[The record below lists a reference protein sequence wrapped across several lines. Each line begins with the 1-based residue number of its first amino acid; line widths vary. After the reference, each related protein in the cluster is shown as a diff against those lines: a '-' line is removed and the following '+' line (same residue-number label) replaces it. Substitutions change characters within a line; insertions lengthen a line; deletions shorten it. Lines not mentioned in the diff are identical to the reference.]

1 MRHLIFRAENPLRRI
16 KTSRFF
22 IYPDLNPLDMTKRI
36 ILPLILFCLI
46 LPVYVYASDE
56 YSDIQIIRSD
66 EKGIVFRYKVPEL
79 TSSKY
84 NKGDT
89 LFDILGIDKCPL
101 SKESGYPQVPARI
114 VVIGIPLGSQID
126 VRVLEGNSLEKGR
139 LNLPRFE
146 ERVIKEEEQE
156 SRKLQEDIYNK
167 DVFYPEKIVS
177 FDSPTFMRN
186 QRILRLKIFPVQ
198 YNPLRK
204 TVKYYSD
211 ITIAVDFS
219 GGEMGEGN
227 VEKDLFENVYR
238 ETVLNYE
245 IAKNWRKTRGVG
257 LKKVLQVNP
266 FSYSDTWY
274 KITLQDNGVYKL
286 DGNYLANAGIT
297 LSSIDPQKIRIFNG
311 GGKVIPLLNRDPRPD
326 LKEIA
331 ILVSDG
337 GDNKFDPTDFILFYG
352 WSVNRWEYD
361 STFGGYKYYLNPYT
375 RGNVFWF
382 TLTGDFPDSAKRM
395 EIKDGSLLEPDP
407 FISTKSKDRVHM
419 ESDVMLAEYDGTP
432 NDYFQWYWKGGTSFT
447 LYQPLSNIFPG
458 DTAVIKVRHTYSHI
472 SSVVLNS
479 TPTVIDSTKI
489 DKMFNYITTAHSID
503 LDSGLNTFQI
513 NFPYWTY
520 LDYYEIDYWKKLV
533 CSDNQLWFENQDTSE
548 VIEYRITG
556 FNGTAPYL
564 FEIGDRFEVK
574 VFENYLR
581 SADTIRFQNQVTGGE
596 KKQFYLADQ
605 SKFKTPLSL
614 TLDQMADL
622 RNVSNQA
629 DLLVITHSDFYDQ
642 LLDYKSLRENLNLKV
657 GLVEVQDIYD
667 EFSWGLFDPVAIRD
681 FLKYAYE
688 NWEGQAPAFAL
699 LVGDGTYDYRDL
711 LGTHSSNWIPPF
723 VANPSIDI
731 SVSDDNY
738 AYFGN
743 YGYLDEDSN
752 RVVDMFIGR
761 WPVKTNQDVQIII
774 NKIKDYETSPELNTW
789 RNLITLVADDEFG
802 PPGINNEW
810 EHTVYTESLSKEHI
824 QKSFNLNKIYLM
836 EYPKD
841 VNGKKP
847 EAEEAV
853 VDAFNNG
860 TVIIN
865 YMGHGNPNVWAH
877 EYVFKREQDIP
888 RLKNKRR
895 LPLVYVASCSI
906 GNFYNPYAEGMG
918 EEFLRAEEKGAI
930 SVISAT
936 WLVYATENAMLNYK
950 VYDLLLRS
958 DSVYSISEAL
968 YIAKLLRGYNGNDRQ
983 YILIGDPL
991 TFLASP
997 ELQVRLKDMNPDT
1010 LSALGRVNFKG
1021 EVTDRK
1027 GNLKQDFNGTANIL
1041 AFDSERQRTHMI
1053 LNQSGEIID
1062 SVKYTLPGNVMFRG
1076 NALVQNGEFTGN
1088 FIVPKDIGYGG
1099 KNAKISAYVV
1109 NTDSSL
1115 DGAGALDSLIV
1126 AGTDTTVKD
1135 SLGPQISILFEENLK
1150 FTDGDTVQPNPTL
1163 VVYINDP
1170 QGINLTGELG
1180 HGITLTVDDDW
1191 ENMQDLTSNFQY
1203 DLNNY
1208 TQGSLKQKL
1217 NLKEAEHTMKIKAW
1231 DNANNST
1238 LQSFLVKVL
1247 SVGKELSITQ
1257 AMNYPNPFSRFTQFT
1272 YELSVPANKVE
1283 IKIFTLSG
1291 RLIKILS
1298 GTGSPGFNSGVIW
1311 DGRDEDGDKVA
1322 NGVYIYKIMAETKYS
1337 SGGKETTK
1345 EAEVIGKA
1353 VVMN

>member
-1 MRHLIFRAENPLRRI
+1 
-16 KTSRFF
+16 
-22 IYPDLNPLDMTKRI
+22 MTKKI
-36 ILPLILFCLI
+36 ALPLIFLCLI
-46 LPVYVYASDE
+46 LPVYVYASNE
-56 YSDIQIIRSD
+56 YSDIQILRSD

-89 LFDILGIDKCPL
+89 LFDILSIDKCPL
-101 SKESGYPQVPARI
+101 SKDPGYPQVPARI

-126 VRVLEGNSLEKGR
+126 VRILEGNSLEKGK

-146 ERVIKEEEQE
+146 ERLINEEGQE

-167 DVFYPEKIVS
+167 DIFYPEKIVS

-198 YNPLRK
+198 HNPLRK
-204 TVKYYSD
+204 AIKYYSD

-219 GGEMGEGN
+219 GGEIGEGN
-227 VEKDLFENVYR
+227 IEKNLFENVYR
-238 ETVLNYE
+238 ETILNYE
-245 IAKNWRKTRGVG
+245 IAKNWRKTREIS

-274 KITLQDNGVYKL
+274 KITLRDNGIFKL
-286 DGNYLANAGIT
+286 DGNYLANAGIN
-297 LSSIDPQKIRIFNG
+297 LSSIDPQKIRIFSG
-311 GGKVIPLLNRDPRPD
+311 GGEVLPLLNKDPRPE
-326 LKEIA
+326 LKEIG

-337 GDNKFDPTDFILFYG
+337 GDDIFDLSDYLLFYG
-352 WSVNRWEYD
+352 WSVNNWDYD
-361 STFGGYKYYLNPYT
+361 ATSGGYKYYLNPYT
-375 RGNVFWF
+375 RENVFWLTF
-382 TLTGDFPDSAKRM
+382 TGDFPDSAKRM
-395 EIKDGSLLEPDP
+395 EIKNGSLLDPEP
-407 FISTKSKDRVHM
+407 FISTKSKERIHM
-419 ESDVMLAEYDGTP
+419 ESDVMLHEVDGTP
-432 NDYFQWYWKGGTSFT
+432 YDYFQWYWKDGTSFT
-447 LYQPLSNIFPG
+447 LYQPLSNVLPG
-458 DTAVIKVRHTYSHI
+458 DTAVIKVRHTSSSI
-472 SSVVLNS
+472 SSIVLNS
-479 TPTVIDSTKI
+479 TPSMIDSTKR
-489 DKMFNYITTAHSID
+489 DKLFNYITTARSID
-503 LDSGLNTFQI
+503 LDSGLNTLQI
-513 NFPYWTY
+513 SFPSWIY
-520 LDYYEIDYWKKLV
+520 LDYYEIEYWKKLI
-533 CSDNQLWFENQDTSE
+533 CSDNQLWFENQDTSDI
-548 VIEYRITG
+548 IEYRITG
-556 FNGTAPYL
+556 FNGIAPYL
-564 FEIGDRFEVK
+564 FEIDDRFEVK
-574 VFENYLR
+574 KFEDLTR
-581 SADTIRFQNQVTGGE
+581 SVDTIRFQDQVTGGE

-605 SKFKTPLSL
+605 SKFKTPISL
-614 TLDQMADL
+614 TLNQMADL
-622 RNVSNQA
+622 KDVSNQA

-642 LLDYKSLRENLNLKV
+642 LQEYKSLRENLNLRVK
-657 GLVEVQDIYD
+657 LVEVQAIYD

-681 FLKYAYE
+681 FIKFAYE
-688 NWEGQAPAFAL
+688 NWDGQAPAFAL

-711 LGTHSSNWIPPF
+711 LGTHSPNWIPPF

-752 RVVDMFIGR
+752 GVVDMFIGR

-774 NKIKDYETSPELNTW
+774 NKIKGYETSPELNTW

-847 EAEEAV
+847 EAEEAIV
-853 VDAFNNG
+853 NAFNNG

-888 RLKNKRR
+888 RLKNKKR

-958 DSVYSISEAL
+958 DSLYSISEAL
-968 YIAKLLRGYNGNDRQ
+968 YIAKLLRGYNSNDRQ
-983 YILIGDPL
+983 YIIIGDPL

-997 ELQVRLKDMNPDT
+997 ELQVRLKDLNPDT
-1010 LSALGRVNFKG
+1010 LSALSRINFRG
-1021 EVTDRK
+1021 EVTGRE
-1027 GNLKQDFNGTANIL
+1027 GNIKADFNGTANLL

-1053 LNQSGEIID
+1053 RNQSGEIVD
-1062 SVKYTLPGNVMFRG
+1062 SVKYNLPGNVMFRG
-1076 NALVQNGEFTGN
+1076 IALVQNGEFTGN

-1109 NTDSSL
+1109 NSDSSI

-1135 SLGPQISILFEENLK
+1135 SLGPQISILFEENMK
-1150 FTDGDTVQPNPTL
+1150 FTDGDTVQPDPTSI
-1163 VVYINDP
+1163 VYITDP

-1180 HGITLTVDDDW
+1180 HGITLIIDDDW

-1217 NLKEAEHTMKIKAW
+1217 NLKDGEHTLKIKAW

-1247 SVGKELSITQ
+1247 SVDKELSITQ
-1257 AMNYPNPFSRFTQFT
+1257 AMNYPNPFSTKNHGSTQFT
-1272 YELSVPANKVE
+1272 YELSVPAEKVE
-1283 IKIFTLSG
+1283 VKIFTISG
-1291 RLIKILS
+1291 RLIKIIS

-1322 NGVYIYKIMAETKYS
+1322 NGVYIYKIIAETKYN

-1345 EAEVIGKA
+1345 EAEAIGKA

>member
-36 ILPLILFCLI
+36 VLPLILFCLI
-46 LPVYVYASDE
+46 LPVYVYASSEFGSSEDE

-79 TSSKY
+79 TSSKLER
-84 NKGDT
+84 GDT

-101 SKESGYPQVPARI
+101 SRDPGYPQVPARI

-126 VRVLEGNSLEKGR
+126 VRVSEGNSLEKGKF
-139 LNLPRFE
+139 NLPRFE
-146 ERVIKEEEQE
+146 ERIVKEEEQE
-156 SRKLQEDIYNK
+156 SRKLKEDIYNK
-167 DVFYPEKIVS
+167 DIFYPEKIVS

-204 TVKYYSD
+204 AVKYYSD
-211 ITIAVDFS
+211 ITITVDFS
-219 GGEMGEGN
+219 GGEKSEGRI
-227 VEKDLFENVYR
+227 EKDLFENVYR
-238 ETVLNYE
+238 ETILNYE
-245 IAKNWRKTRGVG
+245 IAKNWRKAREIG
-257 LKKVLQVNP
+257 LRKVLQVNP

-274 KITLQDNGVYKL
+274 KIILRDNGIYKL
-286 DGNYLANAGIT
+286 DGNYLANAGIN

-311 GGKVIPLLNRDPRPD
+311 GGKVIPQLNKDPRPE
-326 LKEIA
+326 LKEVA
-331 ILVSDG
+331 IFVSDG
-337 GDNKFDPTDFILFYG
+337 GDNFDPSDFILFYG
-352 WSVNRWEYD
+352 WSVNNWGYD
-361 STFGGYKYYLNPYT
+361 STSGGYKYYLNPYT
-375 RGNVFWF
+375 RENVCWLTF
-382 TLTGDFPDSAKRM
+382 TGDFPDSAKRM
-395 EIKDGSLLEPDP
+395 EINDGSLSDPEP
-407 FISTKSKDRVHM
+407 FISTKSKNRIHM
-419 ESDVMLAEYDGTP
+419 ESDVMLAEDYSGTP
-432 NDYFQWYWKGGTSFT
+432 YNYFQWYWQRGYSFT
-447 LYQPLSNIFPG
+447 LYQSLSNIFPG
-458 DTAVIKVRHTYSHI
+458 DTAIIRVKDMSSYATSVTFNSVPIEII
-472 SSVVLNS
+472 SRVNGV
-479 TPTVIDSTKI
+479 
-489 DKMFNYITTAHSID
+489 TTARTINLSD
-503 LDSGLNTFQI
+503 GLHTLQF
-513 NFPYWTY
+513 NFPYQTY
-520 LDYYEIDYWKKLV
+520 LDYYEIEYWKKLI
-533 CSDNQLWFENQDTSE
+533 CSDNQLWFENQDRSE
-548 VIEYRITG
+548 VIEYRITS

-564 FEIGDRFEVK
+564 FEIDDRFGVK
-574 VFENYLR
+574 VFENYVF
-581 SADTIRFQNQVTGGE
+581 SADTIKFQNQVTGGE
-596 KKQFYLADQ
+596 KKQFYLADL
-605 SKFKTPLSL
+605 SKFKTPISL
-614 TLDQMADL
+614 TLDQMANL
-622 RNVSNQA
+622 RDVLNQA

-642 LLDYKSLRENLNLKV
+642 LQEYKSLRENLNLRVK
-657 GLVEVQDIYD
+657 LVEVQDIYD
-667 EFSWGLFDPVAIRD
+667 EFSWGLFDPLAIRD
-681 FLKYAYE
+681 FLKFAYE
-688 NWEGQAPAFAL
+688 NWDGQAPAYAL

-711 LGTHSSNWIPPF
+711 LGTHSPNWIPPF
-723 VANPSIDI
+723 AVDP
-731 SVSDDNY
+731 SVSDDNF

-752 RVVDMFIGR
+752 GVVDMFIGR
-761 WPVKTNQDVQIII
+761 WPVKTPQNVQVII
-774 NKIKDYETSPELNTW
+774 NKIKDYENSPELNIW

-802 PPGINNEW
+802 PPGIINEW
-810 EHTVYTESLSKEHI
+810 EHTVYTESLSEEHI
-824 QKSFNLNKIYLM
+824 PKSFNLNKIYLM

-853 VDAFNNG
+853 VNAFNNG

-877 EYVFKREQDIP
+877 ESAFKREQDIP

-958 DSVYSISEAL
+958 DSLCSISEAL
-968 YIAKLLRGYNGNDRQ
+968 YIAKLLRGYNSNDRQ
-983 YILIGDPL
+983 YIIIGDPL

-997 ELQVRLKDMNPDT
+997 ELQVRLKDLNPDT

-1076 NALVQNGEFTGN
+1076 GAQVQNGEFTGS

-1109 NTDSSL
+1109 NSDSSI

-1135 SLGPQISILFEENLK
+1135 SLGPQIWILFEENMK
-1150 FTDGDTVQPNPTL
+1150 FTDGDTVKPDPAL
-1163 VVYINDP
+1163 IVYITDP

-1180 HGITLTVDDDW
+1180 HGITLIIDDDW

-1208 TQGSLKQKL
+1208 TQGSLRQKL
-1217 NLKEAEHTMKIKAW
+1217 NLKEGEHTLKIKAW

-1247 SVGKELSITQ
+1247 SMDKKLSITQ

-1272 YELSVPANKVE
+1272 YELSVPVNKVE
-1283 IKIFTLSG
+1283 VKIFTLSG
-1291 RLIKILS
+1291 RLIRILS

-1322 NGVYIYKIMAETKYS
+1322 NGVYIYKIIAETKYN

-1345 EAEVIGKA
+1345 EAEAIGKA